1 MLYTIKTDN
10 NYIFQLYTIY
20 TMNIKPHKLNKYLQL
35 YLTTTKQT
43 IFYVKTTKPL
53 FKISKIKNNGKNE
66 NPLQNNKIFFQFQ
79 NNKKR
84 DIILCIYF
92 LSQQYLNEN
101 NNKQS

>member
-43 IFYVKTTKPL
+43 IFYVKTTKTL
-53 FKISKIKNNGKNE
+53 FKISKIKNNGKMRI
-66 NPLQNNKIFFQFQ
+66 LYKIT
-79 NNKKR
+79 K
-84 DIILCIYF
+84 YF
-92 LSQQYLNEN
+92 SNSKITKN
-101 NNKQS
+101 GI